1 MDQNMLMNIL
11 VVIPIVL
18 MFVFMTISQKKKS
31 KKEQELRNSVKVGD
45 EIITIGGIVGTVI
58 SVSVADESFVIESQN
73 VKFKIKKWSI
83 ASVRKGE

>member
-58 SVSVADESFVIESQN
+58 SVADESFVIESQN
-73 VKFKIKKWSI
+73 VKFRIKKWSI